1 MFLFVYACV
10 LLCVQV
16 WSCSGIHV
24 DVRGQFW
31 HLVLPF
37 YLGLRQ
43 GRLFLSL
50 SYILWAFWSMNPSV
64 ILLAP
69 SSVFPWECWNLQ
81 IYLSP
86 WPAFDLASRDMNSGG
101 KACTASTFTYGAIF
115 PAPVLFV
122 ILVWVW
128 SSFSISGAFVLGLPQ
143 THHSPQILQW
153 LLFIVNSKAEW
164 CLW

>member
-24 DVRGQFW
+24 EVRGQFW

-43 GRLFLSL
+43 GHLFLSL
-50 SYILWAFWSMNPSV
+50 SCILWASGPWARQWFSWLH
-64 ILLAP
+64 LLFSHRSAGIC
-69 SSVFPWECWNLQ
+69 S
-81 IYLSP
+81 YLSP

-115 PAPVLFV
+115 PAPVLSV
-122 ILVWVW
+122 ILVWAW

-143 THHSPQILQW
+143 THHSPQILKW
-153 LLFIVNSKAEW
+153 LLFIVNSEAEW